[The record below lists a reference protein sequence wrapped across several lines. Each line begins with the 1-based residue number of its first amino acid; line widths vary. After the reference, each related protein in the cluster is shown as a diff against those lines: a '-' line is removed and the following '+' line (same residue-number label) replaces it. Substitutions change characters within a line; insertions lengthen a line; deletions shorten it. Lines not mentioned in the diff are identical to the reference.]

1 MVKIG
6 YFYVD
11 KSADIRFNITIMPKP
26 RIEFT
31 YKYLTSPQVCRVLGY
46 GRAQLDERLK
56 RGIFPEPTF
65 VAPSGVRYFDQ
76 SWVKS
81 VLEII
86 KNAPSN
92 SMPAGSS
99 E

>member
-1 MVKIG
+1 M
-6 YFYVD
+6 
-11 KSADIRFNITIMPKP
+11 
-26 RIEFT
+26 
-31 YKYLTSPQVCRVLGY
+31 
-46 GRAQLDERLK
+46 DERLK
-56 RGIFPEPTF
+56 RGIFPQPTF

-92 SMPAGSS
+92 NMTVEPN
-99 E
+99 EE